1 MAAIVEVLRSHDV
14 FRLVGDFQ
22 DGIYSDLRERF
33 AERYDTII
41 PSNCRS
47 RVHTLPP
54 TFRTVPRLDPPRQV
68 DMDKLFLTLHHRDRR
83 FALHLAILEGQLPL
97 VRHILKCRPK
107 LLSSDALYCAVLCI
121 QVDTVYE
128 SFPLT
133 LRLPY
138 GLKNSMWYR
147 REGLID
153 LAARVNSLPLVQ
165 FFHGQR
171 FNEGLD
177 DSTSSAAMDSA
188 AAHGNLE
195 MVVFLHE
202 NCPEGCSYRAVTA
215 AIEGGHQTVLVFL
228 VDHYIHLFSQ
238 SMDVTEIFKAA
249 GASGQLDIVQ
259 LICQA
264 FPDNSTTSMAE
275 AAAIHGHV
283 HVLEWLHEHRGELG
297 DFSWGERIIKAGH
310 VNVLKWLVQV
320 HRPSTA
326 DFAVVKSSRYKYG
339 QPIPGRFEMPIRVHQ
354 VELVE
359 FLHRVGYSLDIIHPS
374 SLPVLEFM
382 HKVAGMPLRSE
393 YVFIAFCGYFFRGAA
408 LLMIDTHMEE
418 ARQII
423 DGYFEIVKYMHA
435 QPDNDF
441 CFSINDMA
449 FASAVGSLD
458 VVKFLHENRQEGCT
472 TKAMDVACTN
482 GHLGIVKFL
491 FEHRKERCSS
501 RALSQ
506 AIYCGHLN
514 IVKFL
519 LENIHDIEWD
529 SICNQNDD
537 RPLKGIHADMLEYLV
552 AHGAELNVHYEVL
565 FDEAVQCGRLD
576 LVNAVVSSGL
586 PLYSRYHHGLVT
598 AMTNYDPHM
607 VSFLWSLAKQVWS
620 DFELKELDHF
630 VARCT
635 GSVFSSPWDA
645 FCAELERFQ
654 CKTSLIGV

>member
-1 MAAIVEVLRSHDV
+1 
-14 FRLVGDFQ
+14 
-22 DGIYSDLRERF
+22 
-33 AERYDTII
+33 
-41 PSNCRS
+41 
-47 RVHTLPP
+47 
-54 TFRTVPRLDPPRQV
+54 
-68 DMDKLFLTLHHRDRR
+68 
-83 FALHLAILEGQLPL
+83 
-97 VRHILKCRPK
+97 
-107 LLSSDALYCAVLCI
+107 
-121 QVDTVYE
+121 
-128 SFPLT
+128 
-133 LRLPY
+133 
-138 GLKNSMWYR
+138 
-147 REGLID
+147 
-153 LAARVNSLPLVQ
+153 
-165 FFHGQR
+165 
-171 FNEGLD
+171 
-177 DSTSSAAMDSA
+177 
-188 AAHGNLE
+188 
-195 MVVFLHE
+195 
-202 NCPEGCSYRAVTA
+202 
-215 AIEGGHQTVLVFL
+215 
-228 VDHYIHLFSQ
+228 
-238 SMDVTEIFKAA
+238 
-249 GASGQLDIVQ
+249 
-259 LICQA
+259 
-264 FPDNSTTSMAE
+264 
-275 AAAIHGHV
+275 
-283 HVLEWLHEHRGELG
+283 
-297 DFSWGERIIKAGH
+297 
-310 VNVLKWLVQV
+310 
-320 HRPSTA
+320 
-326 DFAVVKSSRYKYG
+326 
-339 QPIPGRFEMPIRVHQ
+339 
-354 VELVE
+354 
-359 FLHRVGYSLDIIHPS
+359 
-374 SLPVLEFM
+374 
-382 HKVAGMPLRSE
+382 
-393 YVFIAFCGYFFRGAA
+393 
-408 LLMIDTHMEE
+408 
-418 ARQII
+418 
-423 DGYFEIVKYMHA
+423 
-435 QPDNDF
+435 
-441 CFSINDMA
+441 MA